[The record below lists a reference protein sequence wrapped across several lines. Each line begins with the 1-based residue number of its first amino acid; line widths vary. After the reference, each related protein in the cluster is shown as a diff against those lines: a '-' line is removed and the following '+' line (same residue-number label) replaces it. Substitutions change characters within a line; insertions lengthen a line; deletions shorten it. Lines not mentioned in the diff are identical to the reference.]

1 MKLGFALSLFAF
13 VWCVAVLFKVLAV
26 RGRGEPYR
34 FTQWDG
40 GLMLRGK
47 ELERAGTLWFAGFAL
62 VLGAISGYQLLRWMQ
77 L

>member
-47 ELERAGTLWFAGFAL
+47 ELERAGTLRFAGFAL
-62 VLGAISGYQLLRWMQ
+62 VLGAIAGYQLLRWMQ